1 MLLLLRLLL
10 LLAVWMLGDTLGVS
24 PRLPEAFTSAMSRHL
39 RPGRLLRFSLATGGL
54 VLSPEGR
61 PAGADLSYIGP
72 ANQRRGRADVMH
84 KILFQAAA
92 RCGGLSWEQLL
103 AAAQSSEA
111 AAAAAA
117 AEAAAG
123 GATQEPAA
131 AGGLQLTGMT
141 LG

>member
-1 MLLLLRLLL
+1 MPLLLLMWLLL
-10 LLAVWMLGDTLGVS
+10 LLLPGVC
-24 PRLPEAFTSAMSRHL
+24 PRLPEAFTTAMSRHL

-54 VLSPEGR
+54 ALTPEGR

-92 RCGGLSWEQLL
+92 RCGGLSWQQLL

-117 AEAAAG
+117 APAGEIAAS
-123 GATQEPAA
+123 
-131 AGGLQLTGMT
+131 GGLQLSGMT